1 MGTPELIHKT
11 DGTPFLDTKSAATQ
25 QRILERRGIITKP
38 VELEGG
44 GVVLEVIE
52 RQRRN
57 RVPLGLR
64 NVLTAPATPGYVSR
78 FVNDKD
84 GRIEAYQE
92 AGWEVVVD
100 EAKAGDDYVGNS
112 RIPGSAITKPVGK
125 GTTAVLMR
133 KRKDWY
139 DEDMA
144 EKQRQV
150 DANEKGLV
158 SQAKMDNLRPAEGY
172 QEGIKISGSRQG

>member
-1 MGTPELIHKT
+1 MAGPELIYKT
-11 DGTPFLDTKSAATQ
+11 DGTPFLDTKSASTQ

-38 VELEGG
+38 IELEGG
-44 GVVLEVIE
+44 GVVLEVVE

-57 RVPLGLR
+57 RTPLGLR
-64 NVLTAPATPGYVSR
+64 NVLTAPVKPGFVGR
-78 FVNDKD
+78 WVNDKD
-84 GRIEAYQE
+84 GSIENFQE
-92 AGWEVVVD
+92 AGWEVEIDSAKGGD
-100 EAKAGDDYVGNS
+100 EYVGNS
-112 RIPGSAITKPVGK
+112 RLPGSAVTKPVGK
-125 GTTAVLMR
+125 GVTAVLMY
-133 KRKDWY
+133 KRKEWY

-150 DANEKGLV
+150 DANERGLV